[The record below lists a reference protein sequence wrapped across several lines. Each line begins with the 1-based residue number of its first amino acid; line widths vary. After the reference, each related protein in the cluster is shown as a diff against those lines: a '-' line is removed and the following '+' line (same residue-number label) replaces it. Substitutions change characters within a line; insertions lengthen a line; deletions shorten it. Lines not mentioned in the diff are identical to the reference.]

1 MPLHIFFPINYK
13 KMQLVYSGLHFYHV
27 IPCIQPRSNYMAHN
41 QGYFRIVYLLY
52 LLYFILFF
60 VAVNWNVFV
69 LIDRLLVRMTYCCK
83 CL

>member
-52 LLYFILFF
+52 FIFCDFLWQLIGMCLY
-60 VAVNWNVFV
+60 
-69 LIDRLLVRMTYCCK
+69 
-83 CL
+83 